1 MRKSSLVALIFGSGL
16 AIAGSALAQPA
27 SPAAPTPAPARA
39 AKVAAAR
46 LSRLDTNKDGKV
58 TLAELVAAKTSRL
71 HEFDANHDGVVTQ
84 AEFEAGMKG
93 QRAAHVAKLF
103 ERRDSN
109 QDGQLSREESRMPER
124 WFNRLDSNHDGFLT
138 PEELAARPLP
148 QGPGAEPHGGGQFAR
163 LDENADGKVDT
174 RELHDAAARMLRHL
188 DRNSDGVLSAEELQ
202 LAGPMHRARH
212 HDTLE
217 HGSLEHGAS
226 SGEAGPSTQPS

>member
-1 MRKSSLVALIFGSGL
+1 MRKSSLVALILGSGL
-16 AIAGSALAQPA
+16 AVASSVLAQTA
-27 SPAAPTPAPARA
+27 SPTAPTPAPAHA
-39 AKVAAAR
+39 DKVAAAR
-46 LSRLDTNKDGKV
+46 LSRLDTNKDGRV
-58 TLAELVAAKTSRL
+58 TLAELVAAKTNRL
-71 HEFDANHDGVVTQ
+71 HEFDANRDGVVTQ
-84 AEFEAGMKG
+84 AEFEAGMKA

-124 WFNRLDSNHDGFLT
+124 WFNRLDSNQDGFLT
-138 PEELAARPLP
+138 PEELVARPLP
-148 QGPGAEPHGGGQFAR
+148 KGPGAERRGGGEFAR

-212 HDTLE
+212 HGNPGQ
-217 HGSLEHGAS
+217 GSPERGTS
-226 SGEAGPSTQPS
+226 GGEAGPSTQPS